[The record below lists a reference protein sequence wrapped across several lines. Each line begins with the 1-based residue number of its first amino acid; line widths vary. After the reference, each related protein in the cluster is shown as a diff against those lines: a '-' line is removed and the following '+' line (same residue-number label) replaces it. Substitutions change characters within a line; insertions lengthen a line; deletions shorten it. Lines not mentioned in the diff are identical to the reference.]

1 MHPTEWIEYA
11 IFLLFLAIPLFL
23 ALRLRGKW
31 RLALFGI
38 VLLLVSAYG
47 TFYLARPVL
56 VADRVAETRQLVEAY
71 LEETYPDETYRIE
84 TIPFRTEGFEHVNPN
99 VIYVTFATEP
109 NAEYNYQVDE
119 RNDVYISGFTGD
131 VQDFRFQR

>member
-11 IFLLFLAIPLFL
+11 TFLHFPRHPFVL

-56 VADRVAETRQLVEAY
+56 VADRVAETRQLVEA
-71 LEETYPDETYRIE
+71 
-84 TIPFRTEGFEHVNPN
+84 
-99 VIYVTFATEP
+99 
-109 NAEYNYQVDE
+109 
-119 RNDVYISGFTGD
+119 
-131 VQDFRFQR
+131 